1 MFKALLLIGIIL
13 LGLYLVM
20 FPETITN
27 LTNDG
32 KIEVNIGT
40 SSTWTNENFSTVAE
54 NPTDYTGDHV
64 KLNGFFFN
72 KINITDN
79 NEVIGFEVFLG
90 SKNEL
95 LNNPMDTNRRILVVV
110 PKSLEGN
117 LQTESCIF
125 IDGTIKG
132 VAKVTMID
140 GTIIN
145 PIYIESNKVTETT
158 CNK

>member
-1 MFKALLLIGIIL
+1 MFKAILLIGIIL
-13 LGLYLVM
+13 LGLYLFM

-27 LTNDG
+27 LINDG
-32 KIEVNIGT
+32 KIEINIGT

-54 NPTDYTGDHV
+54 DPTDYGGDRV
-64 KLNGFFFN
+64 KLNGYFFN

-79 NEVIGFEVFLG
+79 NEVIGLEVFLG
-90 SKNEL
+90 SKNDL

-110 PKSLEGN
+110 PKNLEEN
-117 LQTESCIF
+117 LQPESCVF

-140 GTIIN
+140 GTVIN
-145 PIYIESNKVTETT
+145 PIYIEGNKVTETT